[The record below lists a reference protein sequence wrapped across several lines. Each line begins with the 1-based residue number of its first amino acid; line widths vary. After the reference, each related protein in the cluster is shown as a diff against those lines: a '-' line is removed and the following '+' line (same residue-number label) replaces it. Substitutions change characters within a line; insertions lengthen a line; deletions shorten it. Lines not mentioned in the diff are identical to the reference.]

1 MQITFKKLT
10 FEIENEKIY
19 LKNIGNFQQKTNSSI
34 VEASVSGRNKA
45 SHGGTRIV
53 TSSEGDHFK
62 YVSHTLEE
70 NKLIIIQETE
80 VLRSETVFEGYN
92 DTDAVSVYTK
102 VQNITE
108 KTITLE
114 EVSSVVIGGITPYGY
129 KNTDNM
135 FLTTFVQSHH
145 GECQP
150 LRLSFADC
158 GLFTHPHQGGF
169 QKKISFA
176 NVGGWSTKERL
187 PQAIIENAETNDF
200 LMFQIESSNS
210 WFFEIS
216 SRVAAGCE
224 DMYLCTG
231 LANTTCGS
239 WWKKLAPGESYTT
252 ITTALS
258 TGKSL
263 NDVVGEMTKYR
274 RHICGLSDCDKHLP
288 TIFNEYMHLSWDSP
302 SEENVKKYAP
312 IAAKTGVEYYV
323 IDCGWF
329 DEVDPSIIYHYL
341 GAWKESKTRFPS
353 GLKKTMDYIKSLGMK
368 PGLWIEPEIIGH
380 KCAEMQEFYDDDCF
394 WQRNGERLT
403 IFNRQFLDYRH
414 PKVIDYM
421 SETIRRMVED
431 YGAEYIKFDWNQDP
445 GAGTDY
451 NADSFGDGLEKCN
464 KAFFDWIEKMKK
476 RFPHVVFEGCASGGM
491 RMDYKSLRTFSL
503 LSTSDQIQY
512 MSYPYIAGN
521 VLSAV
526 IPEQAAVWSY
536 PVGQCTPE
544 QITDRQII
552 VNMINSFLGRMH
564 LASHLDWMNEN
575 QLALVTEGVDFYN
588 TLTEV
593 KKRALPYFPLGFTK
607 FGEKLVSA
615 GLKDGKKIY
624 LAVWNLDTQPAEY
637 DIKLES
643 EIFSAK
649 IVYPCNANSSYKFN
663 ENCLTVEFFEGV
675 SASFFEIDLV

>member
-1 MQITFKKLT
+1 MKFTFKKLT

-19 LKNIGNFQQKTNSSI
+19 LKSVGNFQQKNTSSI
-34 VEASVSGRNKA
+34 IEASVSGQNKA
-45 SHGGTRIV
+45 SHGGTKIV
-53 TSSEGDHFK
+53 ISSEGNNFK
-62 YVSHTLEE
+62 YVSHSLEN
-70 NKLIIIQETE
+70 NKLIIIQETP
-80 VLRSETVFEGYN
+80 VIRAETVFEGFD
-92 DTDAVSVYTK
+92 DTDTVAVYSK
-102 VQNITE
+102 VTNITG
-108 KTITLE
+108 KQITLE
-114 EVSSVVIGGITPYGY
+114 EVSSAIIGGITPVDR
-129 KNTDNM
+129 KNVDNM

-150 LRLSFADC
+150 LRLSFEDC
-158 GLFTHPHQGGF
+158 GFFTHPHQSGF

-187 PQAIIENAETNDF
+187 PQGIVENSETNDF
-200 LMFQIESSNS
+200 LMFQIESSND

-216 SRVAAGCE
+216 SRDE

-231 LANTTCGS
+231 LANTICGS

-252 ITTALS
+252 ITTAIS
-258 TGKSL
+258 TGKSI
-263 NDVVGEMTKYR
+263 NEVVGEMTKYR
-274 RHICGLSDCDKHLP
+274 RHISGLSGCDNHLP
-288 TIFNEYMHLSWDSP
+288 TIFNEYMHLAWDSP
-302 SEENVKKYAP
+302 SEETTRKYAP
-312 IAAKTGVEYYV
+312 IVAKTGVEYYV

-329 DEVDPSIIYHYL
+329 DEVDPSVIYHYL

-353 GLKKTMDYIKSLGMK
+353 GLKKTMDFIKSLGMK

-380 KCAEMQEFYDDDCF
+380 KCAEMQEFYDGDCF

-445 GAGTDY
+445 GVGTDF

-464 KAFFDWIEKMKK
+464 QAFLNWIESMKK

-491 RMDYKSLRTFSL
+491 RMDYKSLRAFSL
-503 LSTSDQIQY
+503 VSTSDQTQY
-512 MSYPYIAGN
+512 NSYPYIAGN
-521 VLSAV
+521 ILSAV
-526 IPEQAAVWSY
+526 IPEQAAVWAY
-536 PVGQCTPE
+536 PVGNCSPE

-564 LASHLDWMNEN
+564 LASHLDYMTEE
-575 QLALVTEGVDFYN
+575 QLSLVAEGVSFYN
-588 TLTEV
+588 TLTNI

-615 GLKDGKKIY
+615 GLKDGNKIY
-624 LAVWNLDTQPAEY
+624 LAVWNLDNQPAVY
-637 DIKLES
+637 DIPFES
-643 EIFSAK
+643 EIYSAK
-649 IVYPCNANSSYKFN
+649 IVYPCKTNSSFKII
-663 ENCLTVEFFEGV
+663 ENTLNVEFYEGI
-675 SASFFEIDLV
+675 SASFFEIELV